1 MRIPQQLW
9 QTSKSS
15 SLSERAS
22 KLQDS
27 WRSLNPSL
35 NITLMND
42 TEAAGFIA
50 DFYGAEVA
58 ALYAAYPLG
67 VMRADFWRYA
77 ILYAYGGV
85 YSDIDTECMQPLEQ
99 WFPPQPRAPGAS
111 PASNAPPFVSGN
123 SSWTSAGNMQYD
135 QLTWDDCSMVVALEN
150 DVHLCQW
157 TFAAVPGH
165 PVLRSTLKLAVK
177 SLEKGVQCGYDHMVH
192 AHTGP
197 GTWTDGLRDALGL
210 PLGRLSA
217 ADIARAVWTDP
228 TVCERAR
235 EMRLC
240 VMAPEFFGGLL
251 FEGSSPNVRN
261 HYSSQWQGSDAPN
274 TPWVVEKAKLEET
287 LKNTAAA
294 NGTATD

>member
-15 SLSERAS
+15 SLSKRAR

-42 TEAAGFIA
+42 TEAAGFISS
-50 DFYGAEVA
+50 FYGQEIA

-85 YSDIDTECMQPLEQ
+85 YSDIDTECTQPLEQ
-99 WFPPQPRAPGAS
+99 WFPPKLRAPGVK
-111 PASNAPPFVSGN
+111 NAPPSVSEN
-123 SSWTSAGNMQYD
+123 SSWTSAGDLQYD
-135 QLTWDDCSMVVALEN
+135 KLTWADCSMVVALEN
-150 DVHLCQW
+150 DVHMCQW

-177 SLEKGVQCGYDHMVH
+177 SLDKGVQCGYDHMVH
-192 AHTGP
+192 AHMGP

-228 TVCERAR
+228 AVHQRVR
-235 EMRLC
+235 DMWLY
-240 VMAPEFFGGLL
+240 VMAPELFGGLL

-261 HYSSQWQGSDAPN
+261 HYSSQWQGFDAPN
-274 TPWVVEKAKLEET
+274 TPWVVEKAKLQKS
-287 LKNTAAA
+287 LKSTAAA